1 MLLQHQMTSQHQQQL
16 SQHQLMTSQAQQPI
30 TSQHQQQLSHH
41 QLMTS
46 QPQQMTSQQLLQQQI
61 LLRQLKPGATQPP
74 SSPSPTLQ
82 HNPPQPKLAP
92 RNHQQP
98 MSMVQKPVLM
108 ADQQLNSYTR
118 TTSAGNSSLQHMP
131 NNYTQASM
139 GNNQQ
144 QINVSYPSQQLPQKS
159 PALTSAALSQ
169 LAAAEQPSTI
179 QQLSKQALSLQQQ
192 QEQLQQILE
201 QQQRIKDEEIMLA
214 KLHGVRMDTQTP
226 QVLNFISI
234 YAEICL
240 YYDALNNFSY

>member
-1 MLLQHQMTSQHQQQL
+1 MTSQTQPMTSQHQQL
-16 SQHQLMTSQAQQPI
+16 
-30 TSQHQQQLSHH
+30 LSHH

-61 LLRQLKPGATQPP
+61 LLRQLKPGAAQPP

-92 RNHQQP
+92 RNQQP
-98 MSMVQKPVLM
+98 SMSMVKKPVLM

-118 TTSAGNSSLQHMP
+118 TTASNGSLQQMQNSH
-131 NNYTQASM
+131 NQASM

-169 LAAAEQPSTI
+169 LAAASAQKPTSI

-214 KLHGVRMDTQTP
+214 KLQGVRMDTQTP
-226 QVLNFISI
+226 QVL
-234 YAEICL
+234 
-240 YYDALNNFSY
+240 